1 MVTPAPATPAPTPPP
16 AVHEDTATLTEFK
29 IALASTTLA
38 AGKDTFVVTNSGTI
52 GHEFVIKRAS
62 VSDTALPIKADG
74 TVDEE
79 SSELGDVGEVEI
91 ATPGATKNLAENLTA
106 GTYVFFCNIPGHY
119 AGGMHGTFT
128 VTGPAPAAAV
138 HKNAA
143 TLTEFKISLASPTLA
158 AGKDTFVVTNS
169 GTIGHEFVIK
179 RATVPEAALP
189 TKADGTV
196 DEESAELGDVG
207 EVEIATPGE
216 SKDLAANLSPGTYVF
231 FCNIPGHYAGGMHG
245 TFTVTAG

>member
-1 MVTPAPATPAPTPPP
+1 
-16 AVHEDTATLTEFK
+16 
-29 IALASTTLA
+29 
-38 AGKDTFVVTNSGTI
+38 
-52 GHEFVIKRAS
+52 
-62 VSDTALPIKADG
+62 
-74 TVDEE
+74 
-79 SSELGDVGEVEI
+79 
-91 ATPGATKNLAENLTA
+91 
-106 GTYVFFCNIPGHY
+106 
-119 AGGMHGTFT
+119 MHGTFT

-179 RATVPEAALP
+179 RASLSDGSLP
-189 TKADGTV
+189 LKADGTV
-196 DEESAELGDVG
+196 DEESSELGEVG

-216 SKDLAANLSPGTYVF
+216 TKNLAENLTPGAYVF